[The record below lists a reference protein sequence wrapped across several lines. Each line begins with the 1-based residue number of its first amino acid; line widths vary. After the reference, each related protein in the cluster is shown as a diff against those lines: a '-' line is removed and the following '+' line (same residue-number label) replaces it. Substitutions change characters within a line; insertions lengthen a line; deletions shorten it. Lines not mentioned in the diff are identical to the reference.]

1 MTSFPEMM
9 FYAEAEGLL
18 PTKEGKINAIIKW
31 LKAQKGD
38 TMFFQDFYD
47 LCLDDYDLDLE
58 DISTDEFHRI
68 QKESGVNIV
77 VY

>member
-18 PTKEGKINAIIKW
+18 PTREGKINAIINW
-31 LKAQKGD
+31 LKKQDGD
-38 TMFFQDFYD
+38 IMFFEDFYD
-47 LCLDDYDLDLE
+47 LCLDYDLE
-58 DISTDEFHRI
+58 DVSANEFHQI
-68 QKESGVNIV
+68 QKESGVNII